1 MAGDFI
7 PHADGAF
14 LEWSKTLVTY
24 AAAHLTNF
32 NVQEAALTP
41 IQTLL
46 TAYQT
51 AYTKTED
58 PNRGKVDV
66 LAKNEAR
73 DALKAALRPFIKA
86 YLTYNPA
93 VSDTDKENMGLPL
106 HDNIRTPTPVPSQS
120 LSWNWT
126 ALQSGKYR
134 FILRTTEA
142 ISGASRRVFTA

>member
-24 AAAHLTNF
+24 AAAHLTAF
-32 NVQEAALTP
+32 KVDTAAITP

-51 AYTKTED
+51 AYDTAED

-73 DALKAALRPFIKA
+73 DALKAALRTFITISSKNMTKPVKMKA
-86 YLTYNPA
+86 
-93 VSDTDKENMGLPL
+93 
-106 HDNIRTPTPVPSQS
+106 
-120 LSWNWT
+120 
-126 ALQSGKYR
+126 
-134 FILRTTEA
+134 
-142 ISGASRRVFTA
+142 